1 MMTGRQE
8 RPRRLRVRRPML
20 LHDPRVKTATASQL
34 RDQMT
39 SLWPTHRQRW
49 SRVLAE
55 LPVLA
60 LPVLLQVHR
69 AEQRQE
75 RLEIHESGR
84 PRGRS
89 AHVCLYLPFGLVLS
103 CSLSCLLKTAETGR
117 LSS

>member
-1 MMTGRQE
+1 MGPIGKE
-8 RPRRLRVRRPML
+8 
-20 LHDPRVKTATASQL
+20 
-34 RDQMT
+34 MT
-39 SLWPTHRQRW
+39 SGGKAYSSASTEVAHHYRYLWPTHRQRW

-55 LPVLA
+55 LLA